1 MYEKRGNMDI
11 YYLYDTL
18 GNLSAI
24 RYADGTV
31 DHLYYAVC
39 NSRGDV
45 EAFYNG
51 SGTLRARYIYDS
63 WGNVIKAVDGNGKEI
78 TDKNSVAYINPIRY
92 RGYYFDS
99 ETGLYYLKSRYYDP
113 QVGRFINADGLV
125 STGQGIL
132 GNNMFAYCNNNPVN
146 NVDPTGK
153 SPFMTAVLAG
163 ATIGFNIMGS
173 TKGALISAG
182 LMVASMGSS
191 ACSTKPGITTPESSY
206 SAKNKDGS
214 YSLYDN
220 QRKSSEDIFHEQ
232 ILSAN
237 VSSPSF
243 SLKDGSATF
252 GSASATLITGG
263 WEFEHVDISL
273 LELGHAEAS
282 LGLEDGQFNASAMA
296 SVWSPSFS
304 VKFWD
309 FEITLS
315 GHVGAVG
322 GGVSFSSGSANLK
335 VAGGLGVGISVKW

>member
-1 MYEKRGNMDI
+1 MDI

-99 ETGLYYLKSRYYDP
+99 ETGLYYLNSRYYDP

-125 STGQGIL
+125 STGQGVL

-146 NVDPTGK
+146 NVDPTGQLPQFLK
-153 SPFMTAVLAG
+153 DIGNAICSAAKTVYNTGKKVVKAIKGSIQAEVGFGYGFGVAASVGPVKAKVSAYQDDLTIGWKNNHSYTAIKGSAGISLQAG
-163 ATIGFNIMGS
+163 ARQKFGLSTDYEHRFETDCVRDWDDHTAFSSPVSVYTCEKTVKNPVQFNIPIIDPVEGNLS
-173 TKGALISAG
+173 E
-182 LMVASMGSS
+182 
-191 ACSTKPGITTPESSY
+191 ESSI
-206 SAKNKDGS
+206 G
-214 YSLYDN
+214 
-220 QRKSSEDIFHEQ
+220 I
-232 ILSAN
+232 
-237 VSSPSF
+237 
-243 SLKDGSATF
+243 
-252 GSASATLITGG
+252 GG
-263 WEFEHVDISL
+263 DAHVI
-273 LELGHAEAS
+273 
-282 LGLEDGQFNASAMA
+282 
-296 SVWSPSFS
+296 
-304 VKFWD
+304 
-309 FEITLS
+309 
-315 GHVGAVG
+315 VG
-322 GGVSFSSGSANLK
+322 GHFYIGWDPSEFMR
-335 VAGGLGVGISVKW
+335 IMREE

>member
-125 STGQGIL
+125 STGQGVL

-146 NVDPTGK
+146 NVDPTGQL
-153 SPFMTAVLAG
+153 PQF
-163 ATIGFNIMGS
+163 
-173 TKGALISAG
+173 
-182 LMVASMGSS
+182 
-191 ACSTKPGITTPESSY
+191 
-206 SAKNKDGS
+206 
-214 YSLYDN
+214 
-220 QRKSSEDIFHEQ
+220 
-232 ILSAN
+232 
-237 VSSPSF
+237 
-243 SLKDGSATF
+243 LKDIANAICNAAKTVYNTGKKVVKAIKGSFQMEGGLGFGLGASATF
-252 GSASATLITGG
+252 GPVSATVSAYQDGFTKGIKNGDSYNG
-263 WEFEHVDISL
+263 IK
-273 LELGHAEAS
+273 GHA
-282 LGLEDGQFNASAMA
+282 GA
-296 SVWSPSFS
+296 SVKVCNYGLSLATEYEHRFS
-304 VKFWD
+304 TNSVRDWDDHCALSTPDTVYNCEKTVK
-309 FEITLS
+309 TPLQLS
-315 GHVGAVG
+315 VPIADPVEGDLSEETSIGIGGEFHCIVG
-322 GGVSFSSGSANLK
+322 GHFYIGWDPSEFMR
-335 VAGGLGVGISVKW
+335 IMREE